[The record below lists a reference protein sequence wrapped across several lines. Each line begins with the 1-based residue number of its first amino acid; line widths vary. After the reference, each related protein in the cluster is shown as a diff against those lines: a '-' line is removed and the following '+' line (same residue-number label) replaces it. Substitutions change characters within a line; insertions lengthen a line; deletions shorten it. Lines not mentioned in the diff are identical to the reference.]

1 MSSPP
6 PRLSP
11 LAAVLILGVTL
22 SISYGTNYYSFGV
35 LASRMA
41 ADHGWPVTW
50 TFGAFSAALL
60 AGGAAAPWAGRL
72 VDRFGAP
79 AMLAA
84 GSALVGA
91 SLAISAS
98 GGPVVFVAG
107 LVLGQVAATT
117 SQYDAGFACLVQ
129 VARSDSAR
137 RITQLTLIAG
147 FASSLFWPVTTELG
161 EALGWRGTWYVY
173 AALNILVCAPLHAS
187 LAWALP
193 RKAEQQPPSQTAGP
207 AVPTPRTDHP
217 EDPVLPPE
225 LQGRAMVLLA
235 ANFALAG
242 FVLSATLAQLVP
254 LLHEV
259 GLGDS
264 AVLVSTLF
272 GPSQVLVRLMTVF
285 IARGHGPMVPTFIAT
300 ALLPIA
306 VAVLAFSG
314 GSVAGAVVF
323 AAALGFGSGL
333 RSIVQGT
340 LPLALFGRHGYGARL
355 GKLSSVRLVLG
366 ALAPFVFAWMLQV
379 AGARLS
385 LLALALIGIAG
396 LLSLVEIA
404 RLMGLR
410 VVPGRT
416 REP

>member
-1 MSSPP
+1 MPPSP

-11 LAAVLILGVTL
+11 LAAVLVLGVTL

-35 LASRMA
+35 LAARMSA
-41 ADHGWPVTW
+41 EFDWPVTS

-60 AGGAAAPWAGRL
+60 AGGATAPWAGRL
-72 VDRFGAP
+72 VDHFGAP

-84 GSALVGA
+84 GSVLVGL
-91 SLAISAS
+91 SLAVAAT

-107 LVLGQVAATT
+107 LVLGQVAATV

-129 VARSDSAR
+129 VARSDSSR

-147 FASSLFWPVTTELG
+147 FASSLFWPITTGLA

-173 AALNILVCAPLHAS
+173 AALNILVCAPLHAA
-187 LAWALP
+187 LHLALP
-193 RKAEQQPPSQTAGP
+193 DRAPKSPATARAGSPAPVVDPSDET
-207 AVPTPRTDHP
+207 
-217 EDPVLPPE
+217 VLPAE
-225 LQGRAMVLLA
+225 LQLRGMLLLA
-235 ANFALAG
+235 ANFSLAG

-254 LLHEV
+254 LLHDV
-259 GLGDS
+259 GLGES

-285 IARGHGPMVPTFIAT
+285 VARGHGPIVPTFIAT
-300 ALLPIA
+300 ALLPLA
-306 VAVLAFSG
+306 VIVLAFSG
-314 GSVAGAVVF
+314 GAVAWAVVF
-323 AAALGFGSGL
+323 AVALGFGSGL

-355 GKLSSVRLVLG
+355 GRLSSARLVLG
-366 ALAPFVFAWMLQV
+366 AIAPVVFAWMLET

-385 LLALALIGIAG
+385 LLVLAAIGLAG
-396 LLSLVEIA
+396 LASMVEIA
-404 RLMGLR
+404 RLMRLR
-410 VVPGRT
+410 VGPVPPRHN
-416 REP
+416 